1 MRYKTSLKLVILSLV
16 FFIVVAPVLD
26 STLCDICKNH
36 SPAQTKE
43 SFARPQLSAGEA
55 IYSGNGS
62 SEPENTGS
70 ESNQDLCSLC
80 ANSALTVA
88 GLEFPAPVP
97 IVQWHGTFISSPLST
112 INLFIF
118 KPPQNSLA

>member
-1 MRYKTSLKLVILSLV
+1 MRYKASLKFVIYSLV
-16 FFIVVAPVLD
+16 FFIIVAPVLD

-43 SFARPQLSAGEA
+43 SIDRLQLSAGEA

-62 SEPENTGS
+62 SESKNNGS

-88 GLEFPAPVP
+88 SLEFPAPVP
-97 IVQWHGTFISSPLST
+97 IVHRYRTFISSPLST
-112 INLFIF
+112 NNLLIF
-118 KPPQNSLA
+118 KPPQNYLA